1 MVQIGDLLAQI
12 SGGDEGSAPSTTP
25 SLPRSNTLPKRKA
38 DDDPR
43 SSISKAPRV
52 TTLSS
57 TVAPRTTESPTTSSR
72 PSLPSRL
79 SDRSTPSQRP
89 SNSTNGDTKPNVL
102 SSKPMNGSNRVSK
115 PAAPSRPSP
124 GPSSAPPAARGAP
137 PKKGSFAEIIARAR
151 KAQQS
156 MGQVGKIQHK
166 KVEGGNLKK
175 VRDEPAAKAD
185 PRAVKGVKQR
195 PGATAPAPSPAS
207 AGYAGTAKPGQRNG
221 TPVSAA
227 GRDPRGRPMPPA
239 KPERGRMTGAKGPG
253 GRAAPPEEEPKKV
266 KKAAAATTGYTGTA
280 RPRPGGN
287 PAKKKETPR
296 GGALLSAPRAP
307 RPSHSKSR
315 FEDDYDEDMDDFI
328 DYDDEDDEGGPRYDY
343 ASDASSDMEAGLDD
357 IDGEERRAELI
368 ARREDIEEERL
379 ERKLKADKEAR
390 KRQAL
395 EQLRASRR

>member
-1 MVQIGDLLAQI
+1 MPIGDLLAQI

-57 TVAPRTTESPTTSSR
+57 TVAPRTTQSPTTSSK
-72 PSLPSRL
+72 PSLPSRP

-89 SNSTNGDTKPNVL
+89 SNLTNGATKPNVL
-102 SSKPMNGSNRVSK
+102 SSKPMNGNNRVSK

-137 PKKGSFAEIIARAR
+137 PKKGSFAEILARAQ
-151 KAQQS
+151 KAQQA

-185 PRAVKGVKQR
+185 SRAAKNTKQR
-195 PGATAPAPSPAS
+195 PNTASTPAPAPTN
-207 AGYAGTAKPGQRNG
+207 YAGTAKPGQRNG
-221 TPVSAA
+221 TPLSGA
-227 GRDPRGRPMPPA
+227 GRDSRGRPIPPA
-239 KPERGRMTGAKGPG
+239 KPERGRVPGAKGPG
-253 GRAAPPEEEPKKV
+253 GRAAPPQEEPKKV

-287 PAKKKETPR
+287 PSKKETPR

-328 DYDDEDDEGGPRYDY
+328 DYDDEDDQGGPRYDY

-395 EQLRASRR
+395 DQLRASRR

>member
-1 MVQIGDLLAQI
+1 MPIGDLLAQI